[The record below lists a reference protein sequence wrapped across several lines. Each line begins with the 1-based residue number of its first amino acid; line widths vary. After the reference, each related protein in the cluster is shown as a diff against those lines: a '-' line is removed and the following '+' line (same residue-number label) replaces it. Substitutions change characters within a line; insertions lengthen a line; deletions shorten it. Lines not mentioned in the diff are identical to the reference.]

1 MIRLEL
7 IQEMIQ
13 KEEYKIK
20 QDFKILNAN
29 LYADDV
35 ETDYIETDLIILQ
48 RDIEQLATTITE
60 LLKDIWGL

>member
-7 IQEMIQ
+7 LQEMIQ

-29 LYADDV
+29 LYSDDV

-48 RDIEQLATTITE
+48 RDTEQLFTTITE
-60 LLKDIWGL
+60 ILKDIWGL